1 MHITLRTPA
10 DDPDALLTALT
21 RAAVSGAHLI
31 LHDPHGQS
39 VAIAATNASLPVAG
53 HVERVEPGQPLM
65 DALMR
70 CARVAGTL
78 VVGCSCCDEDAVI
91 RVSLALAGE
100 QVCPVCEESD
110 CEAPDEGPSAYCTRP
125 GCYAAHDEHATD
137 TADHCGTFT
146 LVVDPVDEE

>member
-31 LHDPHGQS
+31 LRDPHGQP
-39 VAIAATNASLPVAG
+39 VAIAATNASLPVDG
-53 HVERVEPGQPLM
+53 HVERVEPGQPLV

-91 RVSLALAGE
+91 RVRLAPPDE
-100 QVCPVCEESD
+100 QVCPVCQQPD
-110 CEAPDEGPSAYCTRP
+110 CEDPDEGTSAYCTRP
-125 GCYAAHDEHATD
+125 GCYAAHDEHAD
-137 TADHCGTFT
+137 EHGDHCGKFT
-146 LVVDPVDEE
+146 LTVDPR